1 MSLRAFLKQCLMQ
14 YFIIT
19 TLVTAATG
27 ILGLSLD
34 PGARFGYESFFSPLL
49 FGFLSLA
56 PSVVTFSRKELSLRQ
71 TLLRKALYVLLL
83 EGTLIAFGVWSR
95 ILQSP
100 SEAALFA
107 LAVLIVF
114 ALVNLINWLI
124 GRREAGQINR
134 ILKSMQ
140 GGN

>member
-27 ILGLSLD
+27 ILGLSVD

-71 TLLRKALYVLLL
+71 TLLRKTLYLLLL

-95 ILQSP
+95 ILRSS

-114 ALVNLINWLI
+114 ALVNLINWLT
-124 GRREAGQINR
+124 GRREAEEIIR